1 MNNLIST
8 FIGILIAIM
17 VMFNGTMS
25 NAFGNYTS
33 IVVIHIVGLFSIILV
48 LFVTKSKIK
57 NEKGIPL
64 YLYSAGAIGVFTVLF
79 TNLSFFK
86 LGLSLTLALG
96 LLGQSLSSIVMD
108 HFGLLGMKVIKFEKK
123 KCIGLL
129 FITFGIF
136 VMAIF

>member
-8 FIGILIAIM
+8 FIGVLIAIM
-17 VMFNGTMS
+17 VMFNGTLS
-25 NAFGNYTS
+25 NTLGNYTS
-33 IVVIHIVGLFSIILV
+33 IVVIHLVGLLAMILV
-48 LFVTKSKIK
+48 LLATKSKIK
-57 NEKGIPL
+57 NVKGIPL

-79 TNLSFFK
+79 TNLSFSA

-96 LLGQSLSSIVMD
+96 LLGQSLASMVID
-108 HFGLLGMKVIKFEKK
+108 HFGLLKMKVIKFEKK